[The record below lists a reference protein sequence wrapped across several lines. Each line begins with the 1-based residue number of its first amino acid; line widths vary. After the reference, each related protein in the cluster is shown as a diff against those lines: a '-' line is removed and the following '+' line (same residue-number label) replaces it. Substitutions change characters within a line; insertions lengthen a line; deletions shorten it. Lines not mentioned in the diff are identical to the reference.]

1 MMHKRLRL
9 AAAVALGGL
18 LFVSC
23 GKSFEA
29 TFRDFTNLYGQ
40 VADILAD
47 VDDVESAEAAKPRI
61 EALVPAIQKA
71 GQEMAQASARI
82 TNPNDV
88 DLQVMAACAQQQQRL
103 VIELK
108 RLSDDREVWPVIRPA
123 LERTMLLKAMPP
135 R

>member
-1 MMHKRLRL
+1 MRNQLRL
-9 AAAVALGGL
+9 AAAAALLGL
-18 LFVSC
+18 LLTGC

-29 TFRDFTNLYGQ
+29 TFRDFTNLYGE
-40 VADILAD
+40 VADVLEGI
-47 VDDVESAEAAKPRI
+47 DDVESAEAAKPQI
-61 EALVPAIQKA
+61 EALVPAILKA
-71 GQEMAQASARI
+71 GQEMAQASAHIRS
-82 TNPNDV
+82 PNDV
-88 DLQVMAACAQQQQRL
+88 DLQIMAACAQQQQRL